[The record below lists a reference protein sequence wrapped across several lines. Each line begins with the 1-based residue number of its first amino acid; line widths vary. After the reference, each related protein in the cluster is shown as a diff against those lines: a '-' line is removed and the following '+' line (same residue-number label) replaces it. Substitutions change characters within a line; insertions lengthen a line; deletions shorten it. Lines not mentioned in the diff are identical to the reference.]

1 MITAETVMN
10 VLESASIEEQKRF
23 RIMYGKDNS
32 EPKKRIGGMTQT
44 EISERLITRLKLK
57 K

>member
-32 EPKKRIGGMTQT
+32 EPKKRIGGMTSE
-44 EISERLITRLKLK
+44 EINEHLIRTLKLSK
-57 K
+57 

>member
-32 EPKKRIGGMTQT
+32 EPKKRIGGMTDT
-44 EISERLITRLKLK
+44 ELTERTIKTLKLK